1 MWCLPITLILFSF
14 THKSTS
20 AIEPYLSVNWDFRR
34 LEEADIVEA
43 DIVGLITAVRYKDGK
58 SLDFILVHKNEEKE
72 VGHYQA
78 ISTEKTQSIKHLY
91 SVYSSPPPWMNVKYL
106 YKGIRLWLVFP
117 ILVILFTA
125 LAGYQR

>member
-20 AIEPYLSVNWDFRR
+20 AIEPSLSVNWDFRR
-34 LEEADIVEA
+34 LEEA

-91 SVYSSPPPWMNVKYL
+91 SVYSSPPPWMNV
-106 YKGIRLWLVFP
+106 
-117 ILVILFTA
+117 
-125 LAGYQR
+125 

>member
-1 MWCLPITLILFSF
+1 M
-14 THKSTS
+14 
-20 AIEPYLSVNWDFRR
+20 NWDFRR
-34 LEEADIVEA
+34 LEEA